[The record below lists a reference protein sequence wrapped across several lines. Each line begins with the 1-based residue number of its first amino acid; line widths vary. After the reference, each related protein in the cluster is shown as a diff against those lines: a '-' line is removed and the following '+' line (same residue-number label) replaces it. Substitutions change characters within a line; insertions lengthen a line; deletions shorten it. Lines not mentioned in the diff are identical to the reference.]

1 MSEEDEKR
9 LTSGQK
15 QLLEA
20 ARSNIEQMEQ
30 MQSHTRL
37 LIERTKAL
45 LTRLAG
51 RDKPT
56 E

>member
-1 MSEEDEKR
+1 MPEEGEKR
-9 LTSGQK
+9 LTPGQK

-30 MQSHTRL
+30 MQSHTRV
-37 LIERTKAL
+37 LIDRTKAIL
-45 LTRLAG
+45 ARLG
-51 RDKPT
+51 GLDKPK